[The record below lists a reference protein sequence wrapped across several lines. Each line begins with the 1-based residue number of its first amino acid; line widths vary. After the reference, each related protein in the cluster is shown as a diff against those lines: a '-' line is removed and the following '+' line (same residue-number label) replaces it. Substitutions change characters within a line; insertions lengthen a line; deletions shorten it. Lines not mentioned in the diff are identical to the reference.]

1 MIRKQMYRVRRDGR
15 VHITPHRP
23 SEAGY
28 TILYRLIADEGMI
41 LTDGERTAPAVDTNN
56 PDEWSE
62 IEDTAK
68 VEIEPEEAFSIL
80 TGGAYDT

>member
-15 VHITPHRP
+15 VYITPHRP
-23 SEAGY
+23 TEAGY

-62 IEDTAK
+62 IEDTTD
-68 VEIEPEEAFSIL
+68 VEIDPEEAFFIL
-80 TGGAYDT
+80 TGGAYDS